1 MLRILLNDGLDKKA
15 ISNLELLG
23 FDVDTNHYDIEDL
36 KEKIKEVDCIVIRS
50 ATKITRELID
60 EAIKGGKLK
69 LIIRGGV
76 GLDNI
81 DVQYAEQNGIKV
93 RNTPNASSSSVA
105 EIILAHMFSLERF
118 LNQSNITMK
127 DGLWKKKDY
136 VGVELEG
143 KTLGII
149 GMGRIGSEL
158 AKKCTALGM
167 KIIYFDLID
176 IKNIDNNY
184 RKVELLSIFL
194 ISIRSKYIKNI
205 DNNYRK
211 VEFDEL
217 LRKSDFISI
226 NISGTKSIIGSE
238 ELKKVKKG
246 VFIIN
251 TSRGKAL
258 DEDAIITSL
267 NDGTLGGVGLDVFL
281 EEPSKNLE
289 LINHPKVSLTP
300 HIGAS
305 TKEAQMKIGEEVI
318 NIIKEEIYK

>member
-36 KEKIKEVDCIVIRS
+36 KEKIKKVDCIVIRS
-50 ATKITRELID
+50 ATKIRRELID

-76 GLDNI
+76 GVDNI

-105 EIILAHMFSLERF
+105 EIILAHMFSLARF
-118 LNQSNITMK
+118 LNQSNVTMK

-167 KIIYFDLID
+167 KIIYFDLMD
-176 IKNIDNNY
+176 
-184 RKVELLSIFL
+184 
-194 ISIRSKYIKNI
+194 IKNI

-217 LRKSDFISI
+217 LRESDFISI

-258 DEDAIITSL
+258 DEEAIITSL

-318 NIIKEEIYK
+318 EIIKEEMYN

>member
-60 EAIKGGKLK
+60 EAIKGGNLK

-105 EIILAHMFSLERF
+105 EIILAHMFSLARF
-118 LNQSNITMK
+118 LNQSNVTMK
-127 DGLWKKKDY
+127 AGLWKKKDY

-167 KIIYFDLID
+167 KIIYFDLMD
-176 IKNIDNNY
+176 
-184 RKVELLSIFL
+184 
-194 ISIRSKYIKNI
+194 IKNI

-217 LRKSDFISI
+217 LRESDFISI

-267 NDGTLGGVGLDVFL
+267 NDGTLGGIGLDVFL

-289 LINHPKVSLTP
+289 LIKHPKVSLTP

-318 NIIKEEIYK
+318 NIIKEEMYK

>member
-23 FDVDTNHYDIEDL
+23 CDVDTNHYDIEDL

-50 ATKITRELID
+50 ATKIRRELID

-81 DVQYAEQNGIKV
+81 DVKYAEQNGIKV

-105 EIILAHMFSLERF
+105 EIILAHMFSLARF

-127 DGLWKKKDY
+127 AGLWKKKDY

-158 AKKCTALGM
+158 AKKCISLGM
-167 KIIYFDLID
+167 KIIYFDLMD
-176 IKNIDNNY
+176 
-184 RKVELLSIFL
+184 
-194 ISIRSKYIKNI
+194 IKNI

-217 LRKSDFISI
+217 LGESDFISI

-246 VFIIN
+246 AFIIN

-258 DEDAIITSL
+258 DEEAIITSL

-318 NIIKEEIYK
+318 NIIKEEMYK

>member
-1 MLRILLNDGLDKKA
+1 MLRMLLNDGLDKKA

-23 FDVDTNHYDIEDL
+23 CDVDTNHYDIEDL
-36 KEKIKEVDCIVIRS
+36 KEKIKKVDCIVIRS
-50 ATKITRELID
+50 ATKIRRELID

-81 DVQYAEQNGIKV
+81 DVKYAEQNGIKV

-105 EIILAHMFSLERF
+105 EIILAHMFSLARF

-127 DGLWKKKDY
+127 AGLWKKKEY

-167 KIIYFDLID
+167 KIIYFDLMD
-176 IKNIDNNY
+176 
-184 RKVELLSIFL
+184 
-194 ISIRSKYIKNI
+194 IKNI

-217 LRKSDFISI
+217 LRESDFISI

-246 VFIIN
+246 AFIIN

-267 NDGTLGGVGLDVFL
+267 NDGTLGGIGLDVFL

-289 LINHPKVSLTP
+289 LIKHPKVSLTP

-318 NIIKEEIYK
+318 NIIKEEMYK

>member
-15 ISNLELLG
+15 ISNLEMLG
-23 FDVDTNHYDIEDL
+23 CDVDTNHYDIEDL

-50 ATKITRELID
+50 ATKIRRELID

-81 DVQYAEQNGIKV
+81 DVKYAEQNGIKV

-105 EIILAHMFSLERF
+105 EIILAHMFSLARF

-127 DGLWKKKDY
+127 AGLWKKKEY

-167 KIIYFDLID
+167 KIIYFDLM
-176 IKNIDNNY
+176 
-184 RKVELLSIFL
+184 
-194 ISIRSKYIKNI
+194 YIKNI

-217 LRKSDFISI
+217 LRESDFISI
-226 NISGTKSIIGSE
+226 NISGAKSIIGSE

-246 VFIIN
+246 AFIIN

-258 DEDAIITSL
+258 DEDAIVTSL
-267 NDGTLGGVGLDVFL
+267 NDGTLGGIGLDVFL

-289 LINHPKVSLTP
+289 LIKHPKVSLTP

-318 NIIKEEIYK
+318 NIIKEEMYK

>member
-15 ISNLELLG
+15 ISNLEMLG
-23 FDVDTNHYDIEDL
+23 CYVDTNHYDIEDL

-50 ATKITRELID
+50 ATKIRRELID

-105 EIILAHMFSLERF
+105 EIILAHMFSLARF

-127 DGLWKKKDY
+127 DGLWKKKEY

-158 AKKCTALGM
+158 AKKCISLGM
-167 KIIYFDLID
+167 KIIYFDLMD
-176 IKNIDNNY
+176 
-184 RKVELLSIFL
+184 
-194 ISIRSKYIKNI
+194 IKNI

-217 LRKSDFISI
+217 LRESDFISI

-289 LINHPKVSLTP
+289 LIKHPKVSLTP

-318 NIIKEEIYK
+318 NIIKEEMYK

>member
-60 EAIKGGKLK
+60 EAIKGGNLK

-105 EIILAHMFSLERF
+105 EIILAHMFSLARF

-127 DGLWKKKDY
+127 AGLWKKKDY

-167 KIIYFDLID
+167 KIIYFDLI
-176 IKNIDNNY
+176 
-184 RKVELLSIFL
+184 E
-194 ISIRSKYIKNI
+194 IKNI

-289 LINHPKVSLTP
+289 LIKHPKVSLTP

-305 TKEAQMKIGEEVI
+305 TKESQMKIGEEVI
-318 NIIKEEIYK
+318 NIIKEEMYK

>member
-36 KEKIKEVDCIVIRS
+36 KEKIKKIDCIVIRS

-60 EAIKGGKLK
+60 EAIKGGNLK

-76 GLDNI
+76 GVDNI

-105 EIILAHMFSLERF
+105 EIILAHMFSLARF

-127 DGLWKKKDY
+127 AGLWKKKDY

-167 KIIYFDLID
+167 KIIYFDMVD
-176 IKNIDNNY
+176 
-184 RKVELLSIFL
+184 
-194 ISIRSKYIKNI
+194 IKNI

-217 LRKSDFISI
+217 LRESDFISI

-246 VFIIN
+246 AFIIN

-318 NIIKEEIYK
+318 NIIKEEMYK

>member
-15 ISNLELLG
+15 ISNLEMLG
-23 FDVDTNHYDIEDL
+23 CDVDTNHYDIEDF

-50 ATKITRELID
+50 ATKIRRELID
-60 EAIKGGKLK
+60 EAIKGGNLK

-93 RNTPNASSSSVA
+93 RNNPNASSSSVA
-105 EIILAHMFSLERF
+105 EIILAHMFSLARF

-127 DGLWKKKDY
+127 AGLWKKKDY

-167 KIIYFDLID
+167 KIIYFDLMD
-176 IKNIDNNY
+176 
-184 RKVELLSIFL
+184 
-194 ISIRSKYIKNI
+194 IKNI

-217 LRKSDFISI
+217 LRESDFISI

-258 DEDAIITSL
+258 DEEAIITSL

-318 NIIKEEIYK
+318 NIIKEEMYK

>member
-23 FDVDTNHYDIEDL
+23 CDVYTNHYDIEDL
-36 KEKIKEVDCIVIRS
+36 KEKIKKVDCIVIRS
-50 ATKITRELID
+50 ATKIRRELID

-105 EIILAHMFSLERF
+105 EIILAHMFSLARF
-118 LNQSNITMK
+118 LNQSNVTMK
-127 DGLWKKKDY
+127 AGLWKKKDY

-167 KIIYFDLID
+167 KIIYFDLMD
-176 IKNIDNNY
+176 
-184 RKVELLSIFL
+184 
-194 ISIRSKYIKNI
+194 IKNI

-217 LRKSDFISI
+217 LRESDFISI

-246 VFIIN
+246 AFIIN

-258 DEDAIITSL
+258 DEEAIITSL

-289 LINHPKVSLTP
+289 LIKHPKVSLTP

-318 NIIKEEIYK
+318 NIIKEEMYK

>member
-23 FDVDTNHYDIEDL
+23 FEVDTNHYDIEDL
-36 KEKIKEVDCIVIRS
+36 KEKIKKVDCIVIRS
-50 ATKITRELID
+50 ATKIRRELID

-76 GLDNI
+76 GVDNI

-105 EIILAHMFSLERF
+105 EIILAHMFSLARF

-127 DGLWKKKDY
+127 AGLWKKKDY

-167 KIIYFDLID
+167 KIIYFDLMD
-176 IKNIDNNY
+176 
-184 RKVELLSIFL
+184 
-194 ISIRSKYIKNI
+194 IKNI

-217 LRKSDFISI
+217 LRESDFISI
-226 NISGTKSIIGSE
+226 NISRTKSIIGSE
-238 ELKKVKKG
+238 ELKMVKKG

-258 DEDAIITSL
+258 DEEAIITSL

-318 NIIKEEIYK
+318 NIIKKEMYK

>member
-15 ISNLELLG
+15 ISNLEMLG
-23 FDVDTNHYDIEDL
+23 CDVDTNHYDIEDL
-36 KEKIKEVDCIVIRS
+36 KEKIKKVDCIVIRS
-50 ATKITRELID
+50 ATKIRRELID

-76 GLDNI
+76 GVDNI

-105 EIILAHMFSLERF
+105 EIILAHMFSLARF

-127 DGLWKKKDY
+127 AGLWKKKEY

-167 KIIYFDLID
+167 KIIYFDLMD
-176 IKNIDNNY
+176 
-184 RKVELLSIFL
+184 
-194 ISIRSKYIKNI
+194 IKNI

-217 LRKSDFISI
+217 LRESDFISI

-246 VFIIN
+246 AFIIN

>member
-50 ATKITRELID
+50 ATKIRRELID

-105 EIILAHMFSLERF
+105 EIILAHMFSLARF

-167 KIIYFDLID
+167 KIIYFDMVD
-176 IKNIDNNY
+176 
-184 RKVELLSIFL
+184 
-194 ISIRSKYIKNI
+194 IKNI

-217 LRKSDFISI
+217 LRESDFISI

-258 DEDAIITSL
+258 DEEAIITSL

-318 NIIKEEIYK
+318 EIIKEEMYK

>member
-36 KEKIKEVDCIVIRS
+36 KEKIKKIDCIVIRS
-50 ATKITRELID
+50 ATKIRRELID

-76 GLDNI
+76 GVDNI

-105 EIILAHMFSLERF
+105 EIILAHMFSLARF

-127 DGLWKKKDY
+127 AGLWKKKDY

-167 KIIYFDLID
+167 KIIYFDLMD
-176 IKNIDNNY
+176 
-184 RKVELLSIFL
+184 
-194 ISIRSKYIKNI
+194 IKNI

-217 LRKSDFISI
+217 LRESDFISI

-289 LINHPKVSLTP
+289 LIKHPKVSLTP

-318 NIIKEEIYK
+318 NIIKEEMYK

>member
-15 ISNLELLG
+15 ISNLEMLG
-23 FDVDTNHYDIEDL
+23 CDVDTNHYDIEDL

-60 EAIKGGKLK
+60 EAIKGGNLK

-81 DVQYAEQNGIKV
+81 DVKYAEQNGIKV

-105 EIILAHMFSLERF
+105 EIILAHMFSLARF

-167 KIIYFDLID
+167 KIIYFDLMD
-176 IKNIDNNY
+176 
-184 RKVELLSIFL
+184 
-194 ISIRSKYIKNI
+194 IKNI

-217 LRKSDFISI
+217 LRESDFISI

-246 VFIIN
+246 AFIIN

-258 DEDAIITSL
+258 DEEAIITSL
-267 NDGTLGGVGLDVFL
+267 NDGILGGVGLDVFL

-289 LINHPKVSLTP
+289 LIKHPKVSLTP

-318 NIIKEEIYK
+318 NIIKEEMYK

>member
-15 ISNLELLG
+15 ISNLEFLG

-36 KEKIKEVDCIVIRS
+36 KEKIKKVDCIVIRS
-50 ATKITRELID
+50 ATKIRRELID

-76 GLDNI
+76 GVDNI
-81 DVQYAEQNGIKV
+81 DVQNAEQNGIKV

-105 EIILAHMFSLERF
+105 EIILAHMFSLARF

-127 DGLWKKKDY
+127 AGLWKKKDY

-167 KIIYFDLID
+167 KIIYFDLMD
-176 IKNIDNNY
+176 
-184 RKVELLSIFL
+184 
-194 ISIRSKYIKNI
+194 IKNI

-217 LRKSDFISI
+217 LRESDFISI

-258 DEDAIITSL
+258 DEEAIITSL

-318 NIIKEEIYK
+318 NIIKEEMYN

>member
-60 EAIKGGKLK
+60 EAIKGGNLK

-76 GLDNI
+76 GVDNI
-81 DVQYAEQNGIKV
+81 DVQYAEQNRIKV
-93 RNTPNASSSSVA
+93 KNTPNASSSSVA
-105 EIILAHMFSLERF
+105 EIILAHMFSLARF

-127 DGLWKKKDY
+127 AGLWKKKDY

-167 KIIYFDLID
+167 KIIYFDMVD

-184 RKVELLSIFL
+184 R
-194 ISIRSKYIKNI
+194 R
-205 DNNYRK
+205 

-217 LRKSDFISI
+217 LRESDFISI
-226 NISGTKSIIGSE
+226 NISGNKSIIGSE

-246 VFIIN
+246 AFIIN

-258 DEDAIITSL
+258 DEEVIITSL

-289 LINHPKVSLTP
+289 LIKHPKVSLTP

-318 NIIKEEIYK
+318 NIIKEEMYK

>member
-15 ISNLELLG
+15 ISNLEMLG
-23 FDVDTNHYDIEDL
+23 CDVDTNHYDIEDL

-50 ATKITRELID
+50 ATKIRRELID
-60 EAIKGGKLK
+60 EAIKGGNLK

-105 EIILAHMFSLERF
+105 EIILAHMFSLARF

-127 DGLWKKKDY
+127 AGFWKKKEY

-158 AKKCTALGM
+158 AKKCISLGM
-167 KIIYFDLID
+167 KIIYFDLMD
-176 IKNIDNNY
+176 
-184 RKVELLSIFL
+184 
-194 ISIRSKYIKNI
+194 IKNI

-217 LRKSDFISI
+217 LRESDFISI

-289 LINHPKVSLTP
+289 LIKHPKVSLTP

-318 NIIKEEIYK
+318 NIIKEEMYK

>member
-36 KEKIKEVDCIVIRS
+36 KEKIKKIDCIVIRS
-50 ATKITRELID
+50 ATKIRRELID
-60 EAIKGGKLK
+60 EAIKGGNLK

-76 GLDNI
+76 GVDNI

-105 EIILAHMFSLERF
+105 EIILAHMFSLARF

-127 DGLWKKKDY
+127 AGLWKKKDY

-149 GMGRIGSEL
+149 GMGRIGAEL

-167 KIIYFDLID
+167 KIIYFDLMD
-176 IKNIDNNY
+176 
-184 RKVELLSIFL
+184 
-194 ISIRSKYIKNI
+194 IKNI

-246 VFIIN
+246 AFIIN

-258 DEDAIITSL
+258 DEEAIITSL

-289 LINHPKVSLTP
+289 LIKHPKVSLTP

-318 NIIKEEIYK
+318 EIIKEEMYN

>member
-60 EAIKGGKLK
+60 EAIKGGNLK

-76 GLDNI
+76 GVDNI

-105 EIILAHMFSLERF
+105 EIILAHMFSLARF

-184 RKVELLSIFL
+184 RKVE
-194 ISIRSKYIKNI
+194 
-205 DNNYRK
+205 
-211 VEFDEL
+211 FDEL
-217 LRKSDFISI
+217 LRESDFISI

-258 DEDAIITSL
+258 DEEAIITSL

-318 NIIKEEIYK
+318 NIIKEEMYK

>member
-15 ISNLELLG
+15 ISNLEFLG

-36 KEKIKEVDCIVIRS
+36 KEKIKKVDCIVIRS
-50 ATKITRELID
+50 ATKIRRELID

-76 GLDNI
+76 GVDNI

-105 EIILAHMFSLERF
+105 EIILAHMFSLARF

-127 DGLWKKKDY
+127 AGLWKKKDY

-167 KIIYFDLID
+167 KIIYFDLMD
-176 IKNIDNNY
+176 
-184 RKVELLSIFL
+184 
-194 ISIRSKYIKNI
+194 IKNI

-217 LRKSDFISI
+217 LRESDFISI

-246 VFIIN
+246 AFIIN

-267 NDGTLGGVGLDVFL
+267 NDGTLGGIGLDVFL

-289 LINHPKVSLTP
+289 LIKHPKVSLTP

-318 NIIKEEIYK
+318 NIIKEEMYK

>member
-36 KEKIKEVDCIVIRS
+36 KEKIKKIDCIVIRS
-50 ATKITRELID
+50 ATKIRRELID
-60 EAIKGGKLK
+60 EAIKGGNLK

-76 GLDNI
+76 GVDNI

-105 EIILAHMFSLERF
+105 EIILAHMFSLARF

-127 DGLWKKKDY
+127 AGLWKKKDY
-136 VGVELEG
+136 VGIELEG

-167 KIIYFDLID
+167 KIIYFDLMD
-176 IKNIDNNY
+176 
-184 RKVELLSIFL
+184 
-194 ISIRSKYIKNI
+194 IKNI

-246 VFIIN
+246 AFIIN

-258 DEDAIITSL
+258 DEEAIITSL

-318 NIIKEEIYK
+318 EIIKEEMYN

>member
-15 ISNLELLG
+15 ISNLEFLG

-36 KEKIKEVDCIVIRS
+36 KEKIKKIDCIVIRS
-50 ATKITRELID
+50 ATKIRRELID

-105 EIILAHMFSLERF
+105 EIILAHMFSLARF
-118 LNQSNITMK
+118 LNQSNVTMK
-127 DGLWKKKDY
+127 AGLWKKKDY

-167 KIIYFDLID
+167 KIIYFDLMD
-176 IKNIDNNY
+176 
-184 RKVELLSIFL
+184 
-194 ISIRSKYIKNI
+194 IKNI

-217 LRKSDFISI
+217 LRESDFISI

-246 VFIIN
+246 AFIIN

-258 DEDAIITSL
+258 DEEAIITSL

-289 LINHPKVSLTP
+289 LIKHPKVSLTP

-318 NIIKEEIYK
+318 NIIKEEMYK

>member
-15 ISNLELLG
+15 ISNLEMLDC
-23 FDVDTNHYDIEDL
+23 DVDTNHYDIEDL

-60 EAIKGGKLK
+60 EAIKGGNLK

-81 DVQYAEQNGIKV
+81 DVKYAEQNGIKV

-105 EIILAHMFSLERF
+105 EIILAHMFSLARF

-167 KIIYFDLID
+167 KIIYFDLMD
-176 IKNIDNNY
+176 
-184 RKVELLSIFL
+184 
-194 ISIRSKYIKNI
+194 IKNI

-217 LRKSDFISI
+217 LRESDFISI

-246 VFIIN
+246 AFIIN

-258 DEDAIITSL
+258 DEEAIITSL

-318 NIIKEEIYK
+318 NIIKEEMYN

>member
-23 FDVDTNHYDIEDL
+23 CDVDTNHYDIEDL

-50 ATKITRELID
+50 ATKIRRELID

-105 EIILAHMFSLERF
+105 EIILAHMFSLARF

-127 DGLWKKKDY
+127 AGLWKKKEY

-167 KIIYFDLID
+167 KIIYFDLMD
-176 IKNIDNNY
+176 
-184 RKVELLSIFL
+184 
-194 ISIRSKYIKNI
+194 IKNI

-217 LRKSDFISI
+217 LRESDFISI

-246 VFIIN
+246 AFIIN

-289 LINHPKVSLTP
+289 LIKHPKVSLTP

-318 NIIKEEIYK
+318 NIIKEEMYK

>member
-15 ISNLELLG
+15 ISNLEMLG
-23 FDVDTNHYDIEDL
+23 CDVDTNHYDIEDL

-50 ATKITRELID
+50 ATKIRRELID
-60 EAIKGGKLK
+60 EAIKGGNLK

-105 EIILAHMFSLERF
+105 EIILAHMFSLARF

-127 DGLWKKKDY
+127 DGLWKKKEY

-158 AKKCTALGM
+158 DKKFISLGM
-167 KIIYFDLID
+167 KIIYFDIMD
-176 IKNIDNNY
+176 
-184 RKVELLSIFL
+184 
-194 ISIRSKYIKNI
+194 IKNI

-217 LRKSDFISI
+217 LRESDFISI

-289 LINHPKVSLTP
+289 LIKHPKVSLTP

-318 NIIKEEIYK
+318 NIIKEEMYK

>member
-15 ISNLELLG
+15 ISNFELLG

-50 ATKITRELID
+50 ATKIRRELID

-105 EIILAHMFSLERF
+105 EIILAHMFSLARF
-118 LNQSNITMK
+118 LNQSNVTMK
-127 DGLWKKKDY
+127 AGLWKKKDY

-167 KIIYFDLID
+167 KIIYFDLMD
-176 IKNIDNNY
+176 
-184 RKVELLSIFL
+184 
-194 ISIRSKYIKNI
+194 IKNI

-217 LRKSDFISI
+217 LRESDFISI
-226 NISGTKSIIGSE
+226 NISGTKSIIGSK

-289 LINHPKVSLTP
+289 LIKHPKVSLTP

-318 NIIKEEIYK
+318 NIIKEEMY

>member
-36 KEKIKEVDCIVIRS
+36 KEKIKKIDCIVIRS
-50 ATKITRELID
+50 ATKIRRELID
-60 EAIKGGKLK
+60 EAIKGGNLK

-76 GLDNI
+76 GVDNI

-105 EIILAHMFSLERF
+105 EIILAHMFSLARF
-118 LNQSNITMK
+118 LNQSNITLK
-127 DGLWKKKDY
+127 AGLWKKKDY

-167 KIIYFDLID
+167 KIIYFDLMD
-176 IKNIDNNY
+176 
-184 RKVELLSIFL
+184 
-194 ISIRSKYIKNI
+194 IKNI

-217 LRKSDFISI
+217 LRESDFISI

-246 VFIIN
+246 AFIIN

-258 DEDAIITSL
+258 DEEAIITSL

-318 NIIKEEIYK
+318 EIIKEEMYK

>member
-1 MLRILLNDGLDKKA
+1 MLRILLNDGLDKKS

-50 ATKITRELID
+50 ATKIRRELID

-76 GLDNI
+76 GVDNI

-105 EIILAHMFSLERF
+105 EIILAHMLSLARF

-127 DGLWKKKDY
+127 AGLWKKKEY

-167 KIIYFDLID
+167 KIIYFDLMD
-176 IKNIDNNY
+176 
-184 RKVELLSIFL
+184 
-194 ISIRSKYIKNI
+194 IKNI

-217 LRKSDFISI
+217 LRESDFISI

-246 VFIIN
+246 AFIIN

-289 LINHPKVSLTP
+289 LIKHPKVSLTP

-305 TKEAQMKIGEEVI
+305 TKETQMKIGEEVI
-318 NIIKEEIYK
+318 NIIKEEMYK

>member
-15 ISNLELLG
+15 ISNLEMLG

-60 EAIKGGKLK
+60 EAIKGGNLK

-105 EIILAHMFSLERF
+105 EIILAHMFSLARF

-127 DGLWKKKDY
+127 AGLWKKKDY

-158 AKKCTALGM
+158 AKKCISLGM
-167 KIIYFDLID
+167 KIIYFDMVD
-176 IKNIDNNY
+176 
-184 RKVELLSIFL
+184 
-194 ISIRSKYIKNI
+194 IKNI

-217 LRKSDFISI
+217 LRESDFISI

-258 DEDAIITSL
+258 DEEAIITSL

-318 NIIKEEIYK
+318 NIIKEEMYK

>member
-15 ISNLELLG
+15 ISNLEFLG

-36 KEKIKEVDCIVIRS
+36 KEKIKKVDCIVIRS

-60 EAIKGGKLK
+60 EAIKGGNLK

-105 EIILAHMFSLERF
+105 EIILAHMFSLARF

-127 DGLWKKKDY
+127 DGLWKKKEY
-136 VGVELEG
+136 VGVELQG

-158 AKKCTALGM
+158 AKKCISLGM
-167 KIIYFDLID
+167 KIIYFDMVD
-176 IKNIDNNY
+176 
-184 RKVELLSIFL
+184 
-194 ISIRSKYIKNI
+194 IKNI

-217 LRKSDFISI
+217 LRESDFISI

-258 DEDAIITSL
+258 DEEAIITSL

-305 TKEAQMKIGEEVI
+305 TKEA
-318 NIIKEEIYK
+318 

>member
-60 EAIKGGKLK
+60 EAIKGGNLK

-81 DVQYAEQNGIKV
+81 DVKYAEQNGIKV

-105 EIILAHMFSLERF
+105 EIILAHMFSLARF

-127 DGLWKKKDY
+127 AGLWKKKDY
-136 VGVELEG
+136 VGIELEG

-167 KIIYFDLID
+167 KIIYFDMVD

-184 RKVELLSIFL
+184 RKVEF
-194 ISIRSKYIKNI
+194 Y
-205 DNNYRK
+205 
-211 VEFDEL
+211 EL
-217 LRKSDFISI
+217 LRESDFISI

-238 ELKKVKKG
+238 ELKMVKKG

-258 DEDAIITSL
+258 DEEAIITSL

-318 NIIKEEIYK
+318 NIIKEEMYK

>member
-15 ISNLELLG
+15 ISNLEILG
-23 FDVDTNHYDIEDL
+23 CDVDTNHYDIEDL

-50 ATKITRELID
+50 ATKIRRELID
-60 EAIKGGKLK
+60 EAIKGGNLK

-81 DVQYAEQNGIKV
+81 DVKYAEQNGIKV

-105 EIILAHMFSLERF
+105 EIILAHIFSLARF

-127 DGLWKKKDY
+127 AGLWKKKEY

-167 KIIYFDLID
+167 KIIYFDLMD
-176 IKNIDNNY
+176 
-184 RKVELLSIFL
+184 
-194 ISIRSKYIKNI
+194 IKNI

-217 LRKSDFISI
+217 LRESDFISI
-226 NISGTKSIIGSE
+226 NISGTKNIIGSE

-246 VFIIN
+246 AFIIN

-258 DEDAIITSL
+258 DEEAIITSL

-289 LINHPKVSLTP
+289 LIKHPKVSLTP

>member
-36 KEKIKEVDCIVIRS
+36 KEKIKKVDCIVIRS
-50 ATKITRELID
+50 ATKIRRELID

-76 GLDNI
+76 GVDNI

-105 EIILAHMFSLERF
+105 EIILAHMFSLARF

-127 DGLWKKKDY
+127 AGLWKKKDY

-167 KIIYFDLID
+167 KIIYFDLMD
-176 IKNIDNNY
+176 
-184 RKVELLSIFL
+184 
-194 ISIRSKYIKNI
+194 IKNI

-217 LRKSDFISI
+217 LRESDFISI

-289 LINHPKVSLTP
+289 LIKHPKVSLTP

-318 NIIKEEIYK
+318 NIIKEEMYN

>member
-15 ISNLELLG
+15 ISNLEMLG
-23 FDVDTNHYDIEDL
+23 CDVDTNHYDIEDL

-60 EAIKGGKLK
+60 EAIKGGNLK

-81 DVQYAEQNGIKV
+81 DVKYAEQNGIKV

-105 EIILAHMFSLERF
+105 EIILAHMLSLARF

-167 KIIYFDLID
+167 KIIYFDLMD
-176 IKNIDNNY
+176 
-184 RKVELLSIFL
+184 
-194 ISIRSKYIKNI
+194 IKNI

-217 LRKSDFISI
+217 LRESDFISI

-246 VFIIN
+246 AFIIN

-258 DEDAIITSL
+258 DEEAIITSL

-289 LINHPKVSLTP
+289 LIKHPKVSLTP

-318 NIIKEEIYK
+318 NIIKEEMYK

>member
-23 FDVDTNHYDIEDL
+23 CDVDTNHYDIEDL

-50 ATKITRELID
+50 ATKIRRELID
-60 EAIKGGKLK
+60 EAIKGGNLK

-81 DVQYAEQNGIKV
+81 DVKYAEQNGIKV

-105 EIILAHMFSLERF
+105 EIILAHMFSLARF

-127 DGLWKKKDY
+127 YGLWKKKDY
-136 VGVELEG
+136 IGVELEG

-167 KIIYFDLID
+167 KIIYFDLMD
-176 IKNIDNNY
+176 
-184 RKVELLSIFL
+184 
-194 ISIRSKYIKNI
+194 IKNI

-217 LRKSDFISI
+217 LRESDFISI

-246 VFIIN
+246 AFIIN

-267 NDGTLGGVGLDVFL
+267 NDGTLGGIGLDVFL

-289 LINHPKVSLTP
+289 LIKHPKVSLTP

-318 NIIKEEIYK
+318 NIIKEEMYK

>member
-15 ISNLELLG
+15 ISNLEFLG
-23 FDVDTNHYDIEDL
+23 FDVDTNHYDIENL

-50 ATKITRELID
+50 ATKIRRELID

-76 GLDNI
+76 GVDNI

-105 EIILAHMFSLERF
+105 EIILAHMFSLARF

-127 DGLWKKKDY
+127 AGLWKKKDY

-167 KIIYFDLID
+167 KIIYFDLMD
-176 IKNIDNNY
+176 
-184 RKVELLSIFL
+184 
-194 ISIRSKYIKNI
+194 IKNI

-217 LRKSDFISI
+217 LRESDFISI

-258 DEDAIITSL
+258 DEEAIITSL

-318 NIIKEEIYK
+318 NIIKEEMYN

>member
-36 KEKIKEVDCIVIRS
+36 KEKIKKIDCIVIRS
-50 ATKITRELID
+50 ATKIRRELID
-60 EAIKGGKLK
+60 EAIKGGNLK

-81 DVQYAEQNGIKV
+81 DVKYAEQNGIKV

-105 EIILAHMFSLERF
+105 EIILAHMFSLARF

-127 DGLWKKKDY
+127 AGLWKKKDY

-158 AKKCTALGM
+158 AKKCTSLGM
-167 KIIYFDLID
+167 KIIYFDLMD
-176 IKNIDNNY
+176 
-184 RKVELLSIFL
+184 
-194 ISIRSKYIKNI
+194 IKNI

-217 LRKSDFISI
+217 LRESDFISI

-318 NIIKEEIYK
+318 NIIKEEMYK

>member
-36 KEKIKEVDCIVIRS
+36 KEKIKKVDCIVIRS
-50 ATKITRELID
+50 ATKIRRELID
-60 EAIKGGKLK
+60 EAIKGGNLK

-76 GLDNI
+76 GVDNI

-105 EIILAHMFSLERF
+105 EIILAHMLSLARF

-127 DGLWKKKDY
+127 AGLWKKKDY

-167 KIIYFDLID
+167 KIIYFDLMD
-176 IKNIDNNY
+176 
-184 RKVELLSIFL
+184 
-194 ISIRSKYIKNI
+194 IKNI

-217 LRKSDFISI
+217 LRESDFISI

-246 VFIIN
+246 AFIIN

-258 DEDAIITSL
+258 DEEAIITSL

-289 LINHPKVSLTP
+289 LIKHPKVSLTP

-318 NIIKEEIYK
+318 NIIKEELYK